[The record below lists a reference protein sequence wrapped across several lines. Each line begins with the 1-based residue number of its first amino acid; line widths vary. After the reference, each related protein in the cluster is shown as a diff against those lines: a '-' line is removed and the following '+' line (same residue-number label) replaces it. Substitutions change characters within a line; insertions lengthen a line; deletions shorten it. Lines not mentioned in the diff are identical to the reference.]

1 MNVQDLNT
9 QQLLEAKAT
18 TTDYKLRQ
26 AIDRELEIRAK
37 AHYELYDDEPVI
49 KESEADKFVRTHE
62 IKDIMGNDY
71 LKRVEHK
78 FLHLLD
84 TEGNDLRLAVTINMK
99 NGDKVLVRRAG
110 DYSFRDCSGD
120 RFSIKVNDGKFSR
133 KMNYKDMINFIGYY
147 GK

>member
-9 QQLLEAKAT
+9 QQLLEAKTT

-26 AIDRELEIRAK
+26 AIDHELDIRAK
-37 AHYELYDDEPVI
+37 AHYEIYDDEPI
-49 KESEADKFVRTHE
+49 AEESEADKFVRTHE
-62 IKDIMGNDY
+62 IQDIMGNDY

-84 TEGNDLRLAVTINMK
+84 TEGNNLRLAVTINMK
-99 NGDKVLVRRAG
+99 NGDKVLFTRAG

-120 RFSIKVNDGKFSR
+120 RFSIKVNDGLFSNR
-133 KMNYKDMINFIGYY
+133 MSYRSMINFLGYY